1 MKKRKKRSPA
11 NRRSA
16 GGDGHPIAELGKG
29 TRWQAGQ
36 SGNPNGKPKWKLLSD
51 TYRAKLAELVPG
63 DAHGR
68 NYAEAIADAAFAAAL
83 EGQIGAIQEIADR
96 TEGKPAQAIAL
107 SGDVHLT
114 MTVEE
119 IDARLKELLKKARE
133 REQARIAFG
142 KSGHPSEI
150 MQ

>member
-63 DAHGR
+63 DKRGR

-107 SGDVHLT
+107 SGDLHVT

-119 IDARLKELLKKARE
+119 IDARLNELLKTAQA
-133 REQARIAFG
+133 REQARRESG
-142 KSGHPSEI
+142 KI
-150 MQ
+150 VQ

>member
-107 SGDVHLT
+107 SGDLHVT

-119 IDARLKELLKKARE
+119 IDARLNELLKTAQA
-133 REQARIAFG
+133 REQARRESG
-142 KSGHPSEI
+142 KI
-150 MQ
+150 VQ

>member
-1 MKKRKKRSPA
+1 MKNRKKRPPA

-29 TRWQAGQ
+29 TRFQPGQ

-63 DAHGR
+63 DKRGR

-83 EGQIGAIQEIADR
+83 RGNIGAFQEIADR

-107 SGDVHLT
+107 SGDVHVT

-119 IDARLKELLKKARE
+119 IDARLKELIEEAE
-133 REQARIAFG
+133 GREQCRRHA
-142 KSGHPSEI
+142 SEI
-150 MQ
+150 VQ

>member
-1 MKKRKKRSPA
+1 MMKTRKKRSPA

-29 TRWQAGQ
+29 TRFQPGQ
-36 SGNPNGKPKWKLLSD
+36 SGNPKGKPKWKMLSD
-51 TYRAKLAELVPG
+51 TYRAKLAERVPG
-63 DAHGR
+63 DERGR

-107 SGDVHLT
+107 SGDFRVD
-114 MTVEE
+114 MTVQE
-119 IDARLKELLKKARE
+119 IDARLNELLNIAQARE
-133 REQARIAFG
+133 REQARRA
-142 KSGHPSEI
+142 SEKI
-150 MQ
+150 VQ

>member
-1 MKKRKKRSPA
+1 MNTRKKKTRSPA

-16 GGDGHPIAELGKG
+16 GGGGHPIAELGKG

-36 SGNPNGKPKWKLLSD
+36 SGNSSGRPKWKLLSD

-63 DAHGR
+63 DKLGR

-107 SGDVHLT
+107 S
-114 MTVEE
+114 
-119 IDARLKELLKKARE
+119 
-133 REQARIAFG
+133 
-142 KSGHPSEI
+142 
-150 MQ
+150 

>member
-1 MKKRKKRSPA
+1 M
-11 NRRSA
+11 
-16 GGDGHPIAELGKG
+16 ELGKD
-29 TRWQAGQ
+29 TRFQPGQ
-36 SGNPNGKPKWKLLSD
+36 SGNPLGRPKWKLLSD

-63 DAHGR
+63 DKRGR

-107 SGDVHLT
+107 SGDLHVT

-119 IDARLKELLKKARE
+119 IDARLNELLKTAQA
-133 REQARIAFG
+133 REQARRESG
-142 KSGHPSEI
+142 KI
-150 MQ
+150 VQ